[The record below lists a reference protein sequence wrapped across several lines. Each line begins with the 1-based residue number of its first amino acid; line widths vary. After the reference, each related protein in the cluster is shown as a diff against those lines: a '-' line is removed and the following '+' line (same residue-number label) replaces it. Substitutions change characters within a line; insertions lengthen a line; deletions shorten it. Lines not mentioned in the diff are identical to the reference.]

1 MSEYSDKLTEMVN
14 NVDDQVSALN
24 DSTAQ
29 LITQIT
35 ELEEQ
40 RDAIQYG
47 LLDEIAIDMSG
58 YLEIVKLP
66 DVGGSYITFGA
77 DYNVLNVTD
86 WVIYDVGDNPVY
98 IYDDIIH
105 GWDGDVNI
113 IVWEDKWQF
122 GYNYIN
128 QAFGL
133 NGTYG
138 LQARIDQLENGLSL
152 LVQNKDKIE
161 GTEDAFSGYDN

>member
-24 DSTAQ
+24 DSTTQ
-29 LITQIT
+29 LIVQIT

-47 LLDEIAIDMSG
+47 LLDEIAIDMSN
-58 YLEIVKLP
+58 YLEVVKLP
-66 DVGGSYITFGA
+66 EWGGSYITFGA

-86 WVIYDVGDNPVY
+86 WIIYNTLDNPVY
-98 IYDDIIH
+98 VYDGVNWDNDPDII
-105 GWDGDVNI
+105 DL
-113 IVWEDKWQF
+113 EDKWQF
-122 GYNYIN
+122 GYDYIN
-128 QAFGL
+128 HAFGL
-133 NGTYG
+133 TGTYG

-152 LVQNKDKIE
+152 LVQNKSKVEDS
-161 GTEDAFSGYDN
+161 TDAFSGYDN